1 MAIGFSAWDPREE
14 IKQKEYM
21 ADLSRKS
28 HLIKQLINWR
38 VLLMAAI
45 LSGVQLYLWPDAGKQ
60 IESRRY
66 IYSFEMDQW
75 LQEVYNSF
83 NLIRGSGT
91 YRDISLT
98 TGAKTLTPEYLANV
112 EEYLY
117 QARQLLQALRYRGK
131 VTTDVMADINS
142 LMSKEDVKI
151 IDQAIREKITLDFKT
166 FSELAHKQVARE
178 NAIAEFELEWR
189 KVTAGIHQDAD
200 SQQKVAYEVQKI
212 NTLRK
217 LYSDENLMVT
227 HFQDPFKFVRD
238 FNIASQNLLNDYDA
252 LVTQYNEIREG
263 RDRKKTALIYFLG
276 LISVYLTM
284 KEANNFFPAV
294 NNKNIP
300 RRRFSGIRR

>member
-1 MAIGFSAWDPREE
+1 MKFIE
-14 IKQKEYM
+14 KYQ
-21 ADLSRKS
+21 
-28 HLIKQLINWR
+28 LIKRLINWR

-98 TGAKTLTPEYLANV
+98 TGAKTLTPEYLSNV

-117 QARQLLQALRYRGK
+117 QVRQLLQALRYRGK
-131 VTTDVMADINS
+131 VTADVMADINS
-142 LMSKEDVKI
+142 LMGKEEVKY
-151 IDQAIREKITLDFKT
+151 IDHAIKEKITLDFKT
-166 FSELAHKQVARE
+166 FSELAHQQVKRE
-178 NAIAEFELEWR
+178 NALAKFDPEWK
-189 KVTAGIHQDAD
+189 KVSAGVHPDAG
-200 SQQKVAYEVQKI
+200 SQQKVTYEVQKI

-217 LYSDENLMVT
+217 LYSDENLMIT

-238 FNIASQNLLNDYDA
+238 FNVASQNILEDYDS
-252 LVTQYNEIREG
+252 LVYEYNEIRESQE
-263 RDRKKTALIYFLG
+263 RKKNAILYFLG

-284 KEANNFFPAV
+284 KEAKNSSSIV

>member
-1 MAIGFSAWDPREE
+1 
-14 IKQKEYM
+14 
-21 ADLSRKS
+21 
-28 HLIKQLINWR
+28 
-38 VLLMAAI
+38 MAAI

-117 QARQLLQALRYRGK
+117 QVRQLLQVLRYRGK
-131 VTTDVMADINS
+131 VTSDVMADINS
-142 LMSKEDVKI
+142 LISKEEVKN
-151 IDQAIREKITLDFKT
+151 IDQAIKEKITLDFKT
-166 FSELAHKQVARE
+166 FSDLVRKQVDRE
-178 NAIAEFELEWR
+178 TAISKFEPEWK
-189 KVTAGIHQDAD
+189 KVTTGIHRDAD
-200 SQQKVAYEVQKI
+200 AEQKVAYEIQKMD
-212 NTLRK
+212 TLRK

-227 HFQDPFKFVRD
+227 HFQDPFKFVRE
-238 FNIASQNLLNDYDA
+238 FNIASQNLLDDYDA
-252 LVTQYNEIREG
+252 LVTQYNEIREAQ
-263 RDRKKTALIYFLG
+263 DRKKTALIYFLG

-284 KEANNFFPAV
+284 KEANKA
-294 NNKNIP
+294 
-300 RRRFSGIRR
+300 SGTPQTASRKRSKPSS